1 MKTAKEIKAEL
12 KKQGFD
18 IKGIKIKVET
28 FREFIWVTLPEMSL
42 KNEIEKA
49 ICNYT
54 GLKPY
59 DLHVNERGNP

>member
-1 MKTAKEIKAEL
+1 MATAREIKAEL

-18 IKGIKIKVET
+18 IKGIKIKVES
-28 FREFIWVTLPEMSL
+28 FYEFIWITLPNLGL

-49 ICNYT
+49 VCNFT

-59 DLHVNERGNP
+59 EMQINDY

>member
-1 MKTAKEIKAEL
+1 MATAREIKAEL

-18 IKGIKIKVET
+18 IKGVKIKVES
-28 FREFIWVTLPEMSL
+28 FYEFIWITLPDLEL

-49 ICNYT
+49 VCNFT

-59 DLHVNERGNP
+59 EMQINDY

>member
-1 MKTAKEIKAEL
+1 MKMKTAKQIKEEL

-18 IKGIKIKVET
+18 IKGVKIKVDS
-28 FREFIWVTLPEMSL
+28 FYEFIWITIPDLEL

-49 ICNYT
+49 VCNYT

-59 DLHVNERGNP
+59 DLHVNDC

>member
-1 MKTAKEIKAEL
+1 MATAREIKVEL

-18 IKGIKIKVET
+18 IKGVKIKVES
-28 FREFIWVTLPEMSL
+28 FYEFIWITLPNLEL

-49 ICNYT
+49 VCNFT

-59 DLHVNERGNP
+59 EMQIRDY

>member
-1 MKTAKEIKAEL
+1 MKTAKEIKSEL

-28 FREFIWVTLPEMSL
+28 FHEFIWLTLPSLEL

-49 ICNYT
+49 VCNFT

-59 DLHVNERGNP
+59 EMYID

>member
-1 MKTAKEIKAEL
+1 MKTAKEIKSEL

-28 FREFIWVTLPEMSL
+28 FREFIWLTLPNLEL
-42 KNEIEKA
+42 KNVIEKA
-49 ICNYT
+49 VCSFT

-59 DLHVNERGNP
+59 EMYID

>member
-1 MKTAKEIKAEL
+1 MKTANEIKAEL

-28 FREFIWVTLPEMSL
+28 FHEFIWVTLPNLEL

-54 GLKPY
+54 GLNPY
-59 DLHVNERGNP
+59 DLHVNDC